1 MANAKVSL
9 CRSCGACPEVEII
22 GDELRIGETGNVT
35 VLKKQE
41 WNVLVELIQ
50 SGQLGPAVTGE
61 RERGRIGVND
71 RLLRTGIVG
80 SVIAALCCA
89 TPILAIMLGGM
100 GPLAWMAWADYI
112 LIPALAVFLGI
123 AAYALNCRRRQ
134 GS

>member
-1 MANAKVSL
+1 
-9 CRSCGACPEVEII
+9 
-22 GDELRIGETGNVT
+22 
-35 VLKKQE
+35 
-41 WNVLVELIQ
+41 
-50 SGQLGPAVTGE
+50 
-61 RERGRIGVND
+61 VND

-123 AAYALNCRRRQ
+123 AAYALYCRRRQ
-134 GS
+134 RS